1 MIINF
6 YNYLFPKNKQDIR
19 AFRII
24 IIVACLNF
32 VVFSFF
38 PHEPR
43 IGTTHIVRNVN
54 IIESIIFL
62 GIFILTFFISNNKQN
77 IERLAFFAGYVVN
90 SINLLLTYFSQFED
104 RFAYQY
110 LIYFLIISLY
120 FSSNKRFLLF
130 QAINIGLYIILLII
144 ANHSQNSD
152 FTDYYLTGFTT
163 ISLTM
168 LISSLNNKLRKENED
183 LDARFKLLAENSQ
196 DIISIQSLKGKLMYV
211 SPSIIKTTGY
221 QPEDLLGKNMIKIVN
236 PISASEVERYNYDL
250 LNNSTDNKSYLFNI
264 RNADNS
270 DDWYEFVV
278 KLVNNDQVVLNSRK
292 VTKRVLFQNQ
302 LNDKT
307 LELESRNQDL
317 MTFSFIASH
326 DMKEP
331 LRMIIIYQKM
341 LLNKLRDSN
350 PDLKDYIKT
359 SLQAAENMNNLVT
372 DLFSYTKLQEYDMKT
387 ESIPVSSIIDNI
399 KVKLE
404 LYLQEQRSEIVLE
417 NDFLIIADKQM
428 LELVLQNIIQNGLKY
443 NQSDKPRVSIQCTDD
458 DEYSIIHIAD
468 NGIGIEE
475 KYAKKIFDA
484 FARLNNKH
492 EYQGTGLGLT
502 ISKKIIE
509 KHKGD
514 ISLTSSLGAGSTFT
528 IRIKKDLQN
537 ITNNKNSVQKELA
550 NEATFVSQNN

>member
-6 YNYLFPKNKQDIR
+6 YNYLFPINKKDIR

-24 IIVACLNF
+24 IIVACINF
-32 VVFSFF
+32 IIFSLF
-38 PHEPR
+38 PHEPKVES
-43 IGTTHIVRNVN
+43 HHLVRNLN
-54 IIESIIFL
+54 AIEALIFL
-62 GIFILTFFISNNKQN
+62 GIFIITFFINNSPNN
-77 IERLAFFAGYVVN
+77 IDRLAFFAGYI
-90 SINLLLTYFSQFED
+90 INTANLALTYFSEFED

-110 LIYFLIISLY
+110 LIYFLVISLY
-120 FSSNKRFLLF
+120 FSSNKNFLLF
-130 QAINIGLYIILLII
+130 QVVNIILFII
-144 ANHSQNSD
+144 IIIIGKSTFNSD
-152 FTDYYLTGFTT
+152 FSDYYFTSFT
-163 ISLTM
+163 AISLSL
-168 LISSLNNKLRKENED
+168 LISTLNNKLRKENEE

-196 DIISIQSLKGKLMYV
+196 DIISIQSLKGQLLYV

-236 PISASEVERYNYDL
+236 PISNSEVERYNNDL
-250 LNNSTDNKSYLFNI
+250 LNNATDNKSYLFNI
-264 RNADNS
+264 RNADNTN
-270 DDWYEFVV
+270 DWYEFVV
-278 KLVNNDQVVLNSRK
+278 KLVNDDQVVLNSRK

-359 SLQAAENMNNLVT
+359 SLQAAENMNNLVS
-372 DLFSYTKLQEYDMKT
+372 DLFSYTKLQDYEMKK
-387 ESIPVSSIIDNI
+387 ESILISSIIDNI
-399 KVKLE
+399 KIKLE
-404 LYLQEQRSEIVLE
+404 LYLQEQSSEIILE
-417 NDFLIIADKQM
+417 NDLSIKADKQM

-443 NQSDKPRVSIQCTDD
+443 NQSEKPSVCINCKNDNEYTIISI
-458 DEYSIIHIAD
+458 SD

-484 FARLNNKH
+484 FARLNNKN

-502 ISKKIIE
+502 ISKKIID
-509 KHKGD
+509 KHKGT
-514 ISLTSSLGAGSTFT
+514 IRLKSSLGKGSTF
-528 IRIKKDLQN
+528 IISIKNDL
-537 ITNNKNSVQKELA
+537 
-550 NEATFVSQNN
+550 